1 MVVVSENQISWSQ
14 GFGNQEEENMH
25 YQIGS
30 IEKVITAISI
40 LQMHEQDKLDIYDD
54 INNYLSFSVRHPGFP
69 DIPVTIE
76 MLLAHRSGLE
86 MFQNQFKWDTSYLN
100 NYTSSTSSII
110 DLSAEDFIKAS
121 LDPEGINFNPDK
133 WKFKPGTNYQYSPS
147 GYFMLNY
154 LIEKVSG
161 QTYSQ
166 YVTENIFKLLGMNN
180 SVFSDLE
187 PDFNYPDSYT
197 RIGSQNKN
205 KLLPPREGMYTTTE
219 DMAALMIAYMNG
231 GKFGDKIILQEK
243 TLELMLQKHSPGKD
257 LFHLS
262 SNCLYDGYGFGI
274 IQYGNNLF
282 GHGGSTIG
290 YQSLWTFNKKDKSG
304 YIIFT
309 NANGLLYG
317 KSNFDSVWSTVSS
330 VEDLIKSELGYPR
343 NNIRYIL
350 VGVIIIGVIINILY
364 FSRKIYIKKKNRK

>member
-205 KLLPPREGMYTTTE
+205 KLLPP
-219 DMAALMIAYMNG
+219 
-231 GKFGDKIILQEK
+231 GKECTQ
-243 TLELMLQKHSPGKD
+243 LQKIWQ
-257 LFHLS
+257 L
-262 SNCLYDGYGFGI
+262 
-274 IQYGNNLF
+274 
-282 GHGGSTIG
+282 
-290 YQSLWTFNKKDKSG
+290 
-304 YIIFT
+304 
-309 NANGLLYG
+309 
-317 KSNFDSVWSTVSS
+317 
-330 VEDLIKSELGYPR
+330 
-343 NNIRYIL
+343 
-350 VGVIIIGVIINILY
+350 
-364 FSRKIYIKKKNRK
+364 